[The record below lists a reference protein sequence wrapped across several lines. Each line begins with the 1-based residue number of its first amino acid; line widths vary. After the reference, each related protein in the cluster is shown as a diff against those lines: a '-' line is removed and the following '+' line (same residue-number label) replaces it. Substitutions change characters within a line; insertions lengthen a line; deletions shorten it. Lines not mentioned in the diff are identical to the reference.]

1 MIDSRLDTFENES
14 RCHPRQFIRRRLMI
28 SHELKHRIQ
37 RLNVACPT
45 LKHRDN
51 TTEAI
56 RRHDETV
63 KEPMY
68 GSFYADVASPVLLR
82 DAPE

>member
-1 MIDSRLDTFENES
+1 
-14 RCHPRQFIRRRLMI
+14 MI